1 MRLFKK
7 KNREKKPV
15 LIEEVS
21 FTDKERR
28 IRILFVIIFAV
39 IGIVALTY
47 AISGLVR
54 HESGWQTIQ
63 ADQVNTGA
71 LDQEIFFQY
80 YIGNSGLG
88 VSGELKKVRQVYS
101 ELLRQSHR
109 LFNASE
115 TFPGVHNLAYLN
127 EHVNEIVKVNQ
138 VLYDTFEK
146 LERYQSRALYL
157 APIYELLEYAFFAE
171 FDMDSAIYDP
181 ATNAEARAFYSEVAA
196 FASDP
201 DAIQLETL
209 GNLNVRLSVSSVYLD
224 FAKNAGIEKFIDLF
238 WMKNA
243 FIVDYVADHLIEEG
257 ITKGSLSSYDGFIR
271 NLDQSETSYSINVF
285 DRVEQDIY
293 QPARFDYKGRI
304 AMVYLRNY
312 KHYDLD
318 RMHYYTRPDSTVLT
332 SYVSS
337 EDGLPHS
344 ALNDFTA
351 YSRNMGCSDIL
362 LHVAPLYIA
371 DTLDKQRL
379 QNLPL
384 QGVDFFFCDARRRI
398 CYSEANATFSKLV
411 QEEDIAYTLF
421 FMR

>member
-1 MRLFKK
+1 MRLFKRK
-7 KNREKKPV
+7 SKEKKPI
-15 LIEEVS
+15 LLEVTS

-47 AISGLVR
+47 AISGLIR

-71 LDQEIFFQY
+71 LDKEILFQY
-80 YIGNSGLG
+80 YIGNSGFG
-88 VSGELKKVRQVYS
+88 VSGELKKVKQMYS
-101 ELLRQSHR
+101 ELLRQSHQ

-115 TFPGVHNLAYLN
+115 TFPGVYNLAYLN
-127 EHVNEIVKVNQ
+127 EHVNEIVKVDQ
-138 VLYDTFEK
+138 VLYDSFEK
-146 LERYQSRALYL
+146 LERHQSRALYL

-171 FDMDSAIYDP
+171 FDMESASYDP
-181 ATNAEARAFYSEVAA
+181 ITSEDARAFYAEVAA

-201 DAIQLETL
+201 DSIRLEML
-209 GNLNVRLSVSSVYLD
+209 GDFNVRLFVSQEYLD
-224 FAKNAGIEKFIDLF
+224 FAKDTGIEKFIDLF

-257 ITKGSLSSYDGFIR
+257 ITKGNLSSYDGFIR

-285 DRVEQDIY
+285 DRVGQDIY

-332 SYVSS
+332 SYVSPV
-337 EDGLPHS
+337 DGLPHS

-351 YSRNMGCSDIL
+351 YSRNIGCSDIL

-371 DTLDKQRL
+371 EKLDEQRL
-379 QNLPL
+379 KDLPS
-384 QGVDFFFCDARRRI
+384 QGIEYFFCDANRRI
-398 CYSEANATFSKLV
+398 CYSESNATFSEIV
-411 QEEDIAYTLF
+411 QEEEIAYTLF
-421 FMR
+421 LMR

>member
-7 KNREKKPV
+7 KSKERKQI
-15 LIEEVS
+15 LLEEVP

-47 AISGLVR
+47 AISGLIR

-71 LDQEIFFQY
+71 LDQEILFQY
-80 YIGNSGLG
+80 YIGNSGIG
-88 VSGELKKVRQVYS
+88 VSGEIKQVRQVYS

-127 EHVNEIVKVNQ
+127 EHVNEVVKVNQ
-138 VLYDTFEK
+138 VLYDAFEK
-146 LERYQSRALYL
+146 LEKHQSRAIYL
-157 APIYELLEYAFFAE
+157 APIYELFEYAFFAE
-171 FDMDSAIYDP
+171 FDTEAAMYDP
-181 ATNAEARAFYSEVAA
+181 ATSADVRAFCGEVAS

-201 DAIQLETL
+201 DAIQVETL
-209 GNLNVRLSVSSVYLD
+209 GNLNVRLSVSSPYLE
-224 FAKNAGIEKFIDLF
+224 FARDNGVEKFIDLF

-243 FIVDYVADHLIEEG
+243 FIVDYVADQLIEEG
-257 ITKGSLSSYDGFIR
+257 ITKGNLSSYDGFIR
-271 NLDQSETSYSINVF
+271 NLDQSETSYSFNVF
-285 DRVEQDIY
+285 DRVEQDIF
-293 QPARFDYKGRI
+293 QAARFDYKGQI
-304 AMVYLRNY
+304 ALVYLRNY

-318 RMHYYTRPDSTVLT
+318 RMHYYTRPDGTVLT
-332 SYVSS
+332 SYVSP
-337 EDGLPHS
+337 EDGLPRS

-351 YSRNMGCSDIL
+351 YSRNWGCSDIL

-371 DTLDKQRL
+371 DTLDDQKL
-379 QNLPL
+379 QNLFL
-384 QGVDFFFCDARRRI
+384 LDIDYIFCDELLRI
-398 CYSEANATFSKLV
+398 CYSEANAAFSELF
-411 QEEDIAYTLF
+411 QEENIAYTPF

>member
-7 KNREKKPV
+7 KTKEKKPI
-15 LIEEVS
+15 LLEEIP

-28 IRILFVIIFAV
+28 VRIVFVIIFAV

-80 YIGNSGLG
+80 YIGNSGIA
-88 VSGELKKVRQVYS
+88 VSGEIKKVRQAYS
-101 ELLRQSHR
+101 DLLRQSYR

-115 TFPGVHNLAYLN
+115 TFPGVHNIAHLN

-138 VLYDTFEK
+138 VLYDAFEK
-146 LERYQSRALYL
+146 LNRHQSRAIYL
-157 APIYELLEYAFFAE
+157 APIYELFESAFFSE
-171 FDMDSAIYDP
+171 FDMDAAMYDP
-181 ATNAEARAFYSEVAA
+181 KTNKDARAFCNEVAA
-196 FASDP
+196 FASDS

-209 GNLNVRLSVSSVYLD
+209 GNLNVRLSVSPAYLE
-224 FAKNAGIEKFIDLF
+224 FAEDAGIEKFIDLF

-243 FIVDYVADHLIEEG
+243 FIVDYVADQLIEEG
-257 ITKGSLSSYDGFIR
+257 ITKGNLSSYDGFIR

-285 DRVEQDIY
+285 DRVGQDIF

-304 AMVYLRNY
+304 SMVYLRNY

-318 RMHYYTRPDSTVLT
+318 RMHYYTHPDSTVLT
-332 SYVSS
+332 SYVSP

-351 YSRNMGCSDIL
+351 YSRKMGCSDIL

-371 DTLDKQRL
+371 DTLDENEIKK
-379 QNLPL
+379 LPL
-384 QGVDFFFCDARRRI
+384 QGIDYYFCDTQRRI
-398 CYSEANATFSKLV
+398 CYSEANATFSELI